1 MLKKKLRNQ
10 KGFTL
15 IEIIAVL
22 VILGILAAVAIPRF
36 MDMQQDAREKALD
49 GACAAVA
56 SNVSLSFAKRLLAGD
71 VTTTAI
77 TYATTGAGFQ
87 TNLGDFTATA
97 PAAAPAD
104 GVTGFSVAVT
114 ATKFTGGKTCTI
126 ANPIYKQ

>member
-1 MLKKKLRNQ
+1 MLKKRNQ

-36 MDMQQDAREKALD
+36 MDMQVEARSKALD

-77 TYATTGAGFQ
+77 TYATSGAGFP
-87 TNLGDFTATA
+87 TNLGDFTATK
-97 PAAAPAD
+97 PAAPASTD
-104 GVTGFSVAVT
+104 PAFDVTVSANT
-114 ATKFTGGKTCTI
+114 FTGTKTCSI
-126 ANPIYKQ
+126 ANPAYVQP